1 MARFLVEQAPSYVG
15 HGKEDNYKDM
25 VRMTRQEK
33 AQLEIREKLLRL
45 QVELCLV
52 RVLRPDLTKKCLHQL
67 VGQIYDFEY
76 NSFEQDVLSKFI
88 DHDGTIALRRTK

>member
-45 QVELCLV
+45 
-52 RVLRPDLTKKCLHQL
+52 
-67 VGQIYDFEY
+67 
-76 NSFEQDVLSKFI
+76 
-88 DHDGTIALRRTK
+88 